1 MCCGCWNS
9 TATENYANHFTVQR
23 ELEKVTDL
31 RRQLITLANRE
42 EAAKNEL
49 LELKKK
55 TEKSA
60 AEFQQKMNTIQ
71 KEKLKLE
78 DCIQEVSHCDSR
90 IF

>member
-1 MCCGCWNS
+1 
-9 TATENYANHFTVQR
+9 VQR

-31 RRQLITLANRE
+31 RHQLITLANRE

-60 AEFQQKMNTIQ
+60 AEFQQKLNTMQ
-71 KEKLKLE
+71 KEKMKLE
-78 DCIQEVSHCDSR
+78 DCIQDVGYCD
-90 IF
+90 